1 MLDSAVVT
9 ALAGTTLTRRRLLRL
24 WDVRFRSYE
33 AVSRVALDLANAG
46 LTTEPDF
53 AAGQMDGE
61 VRVVPLAEDG
71 TAPVPDEGEAPGRP
85 AAGKTAGKAP
95 GGTDGKTDE
104 RTTAGTDEGTDEGTA
119 GGVPRSRTPDDKPD
133 EDAAGGADFGST
145 GEDPVGLLPQTA
157 MRVGILAS
165 AGGGVTSIRPEDSL
179 PWATG
184 VMMERGYSQLPVLD
198 DLGKLRGVI
207 NWASIAHMHATGREP
222 TVSNALTS
230 EFHVVEA
237 TAHLLLVLPFI
248 RAHGFVLVRDDA
260 GELTGIVTTADL
272 ADEFVAVAGPFFTLG
287 EIERR
292 LRRALGR
299 AYDENDV
306 RGVHRDRRRHTVDQ
320 LMFGEY
326 IRLLDDEQRWMKLNW
341 PGVDRK
347 HFVGLLRHVKDVRN
361 TVMHFNSTALTA
373 EQLDVLDR
381 FVGILRSYEPDV
393 GPGAG

>member
-1 MLDSAVVT
+1 MLHKTDVA
-9 ALAGTTLTRRRLLRL
+9 ALAGRTLSRRQLLTL
-24 WDVRFRSYE
+24 WDVRFRSYD

-46 LTTEPDF
+46 LTTVPDF
-53 AAGQMDGE
+53 ADGGIDGE
-61 VRVVPLAEDG
+61 VRVVWLSEDD
-71 TAPVPDEGEAPGRP
+71 AVLSAGEAEAPREHVPGDRTRAVP
-85 AAGKTAGKAP
+85 RAGSV
-95 GGTDGKTDE
+95 DGKPD
-104 RTTAGTDEGTDEGTA
+104 TAADADT
-119 GGVPRSRTPDDKPD
+119 GGR
-133 EDAAGGADFGST
+133 

-157 MRVGILAS
+157 MRVGVLPS
-165 AGGGVTSIRPEDSL
+165 AGGGVTSITPGGSL

-184 VMMERGYSQLPVLD
+184 IMMERGYSQLPVLD

-248 RAHGFVLVRDDA
+248 QAHGFVLVRDDA

-299 AYDENDV
+299 AYGEDDV
-306 RGVHRDRRRHTVDQ
+306 RKVHKDPRRHTVDQ

-326 IRLLDDEQRWMKLNW
+326 IRLLDDEQRWKKLNW
-341 PGVDRK
+341 PGVDRA

-361 TVMHFNSTALTA
+361 TVMHFNSASLSA
-373 EQLDVLDR
+373 EQLGLLDR
-381 FVGILRSYEPDV
+381 FVGILRSYEPDLRHGIV
-393 GPGAG
+393 

>member
-1 MLDSAVVT
+1 MLDRVGIT
-9 ALAGTTLTRRRLLRL
+9 ALVGKTLTRRELLKL

-46 LTTEPDF
+46 LTTVPDF
-53 AAGQMDGE
+53 ADGRIDGE
-61 VRVVPLAEDG
+61 VHVVPLSAEDA
-71 TAPVPDEGEAPGRP
+71 APDPAEGEALGRL
-85 AAGKTAGKAP
+85 AP
-95 GGTDGKTDE
+95 GNMTGS
-104 RTTAGTDEGTDEGTA
+104 
-119 GGVPRSRTPDDKPD
+119 VPRTRRPDDKPD
-133 EDAAGGADFGST
+133 EDAAGGADSGTT

-157 MRVGILAS
+157 MRVGILPS
-165 AGGGVTSIRPEDSL
+165 AGSGVTSIRPEDSL

-184 VMMERGYSQLPVLD
+184 VMMERGFSQLPVLD
-198 DLGKLRGVI
+198 GLGKLRGVI

-299 AYDENDV
+299 AYDGGDV
-306 RGVHRDRRRHTVDQ
+306 RRVHRDRRRHTVDQ

-326 IRLLDDEQRWMKLNW
+326 IRLLDDEQRWLKLNW
-341 PGVDRK
+341 PGVDRT

-361 TVMHFNSTALTA
+361 TVMHFNSTALTT
-373 EQLDVLDR
+373 EQLAVLER

-393 GPGAG
+393 GPGTG